1 MHLHPEDVYLQARDK
16 ENVRPSAYQQPAFL
30 IQPAGK
36 KDGNRPAGMHMTPE
50 KHKDKKDK
58 KAQGTPSVSDG
69 FPCAFLSLR
78 QPESEVTHR
87 H

>member
-1 MHLHPEDVYLQARDK
+1 MHLHPEDVYLQAIDK

-50 KHKDKKDK
+50 KHKDKKRQK
-58 KAQGTPSVSDG
+58 STGYTVRVGWISL
-69 FPCAFLSLR
+69 CFL
-78 QPESEVTHR
+78 VFTAA
-87 H
+87 